1 LYFVDERMGV
11 KSMSP
16 QMDWYLHEVERY
28 EQLGYLRK
36 KTLMEELEI
45 IAEQFPHNI
54 AVVEGNRRLTY
65 QELLQEIEQLSIGF
79 LSLGWQ
85 QGDRV
90 LLQLPNTI
98 EFITVLF
105 SLLKIGVQPVLML
118 PSHREIEIDTI
129 AKMVQPIAY
138 ICCNAHLGF
147 QYECMAAQV
156 IPQHKSIRYVV
167 AVEDS
172 TVQWPTYFTHV
183 TLNQLKERNYTL
195 TASVSPH
202 YRDTALYLLSGGTT
216 GVPKI
221 IPKIHEAYAY
231 NALACAEK
239 CGVTTETVYMAVL
252 SISHDYPLCSPGIL
266 GTLFTGGTVVLCQTS
281 SFDEAFHEIEKER
294 VTHTSIVPTI
304 ASLWLEASEWYEDL
318 DMSSLEVVLIGAAHI
333 AQETA
338 VQFIDKFQC
347 KIQQGY
353 GLGEGIT
360 CFTALNDPV
369 EIVTSCQGQAISV
382 GDAIKIIDELGR
394 EVPQGELGELVAKGP
409 YTFGGYYQAP
419 TLNAESFTV
428 DYFLRTGDKARI
440 TSEGNIQIVGRVREQ
455 INRAGENV
463 IPSEIES
470 FLRTHPVLKDA
481 AVIGLPDK
489 ELGERICAFLVTDG
503 QRIERDEICSYL
515 FHMGVAQYKLPDQV
529 IYAERLPFINV
540 GKVDKNKLK
549 QIAMESEASMH

>member
-1 LYFVDERMGV
+1 MGAEI
-11 KSMSP
+11 MSS
-16 QMDWYLHEVERY
+16 QIDWYLHEVERY
-28 EQLGYLRK
+28 EQLGFLRK

-45 IAEQFPHNI
+45 IAELFPSNI

-65 QELLQEIEQLSIGF
+65 QELLQEIEQLSTGF

-98 EFITVLF
+98 EFITILF

-118 PSHREIEIDTI
+118 PSHREIEIDTV

-138 ICCNAHLGF
+138 ICCSTHLGF

-156 IPQHKSIRYVV
+156 IPLHKSIQYIVTV
-167 AVEDS
+167 GKS
-172 TVQWPTYFTHV
+172 TVQWQATFTHV
-183 TLNQLKERNYTL
+183 TLNQLKESNN
-195 TASVSPH
+195 SVAVSDLPH

-216 GVPKI
+216 GIPKI

-231 NALACAEK
+231 NALSSAEK
-239 CGVTTETVYMAVL
+239 CGMTPETVYMAVL

-266 GTLFTGGTVVLCQTS
+266 GTLFTGGKVVLCQTS
-281 SFDEAFHEIEKER
+281 SFDEAFQEIEKER

-304 ASLWLEASEWYEDL
+304 VSLWLEAFEWYEEL
-318 DMSSLEVVLIGAAHI
+318 DMSSLEVVLIGAAHLE
-333 AQETA
+333 QKTA
-338 VQFIDKFQC
+338 VHFMDKFQC

-360 CFTALNDPV
+360 CFTALDDPI
-369 EIVTSCQGQAISV
+369 EIVTSCQGRAISL
-382 GDAIKIIDELGR
+382 GDEIKIVDEVGR

-409 YTFGGYYQAP
+409 YTFGGYYQASA
-419 TLNAESFTV
+419 LNADIFTM

-440 TSEGNIQIVGRVREQ
+440 TPEGNVQIVGRVREQ
-455 INRAGENV
+455 INRAGENI
-463 IPSEIES
+463 IPTEIES
-470 FLRTHPVLKDA
+470 FLRTHPIIKDV

-489 ELGERICAFLVTDG
+489 ELGENICAFLVTNG
-503 QRIERDEICSYL
+503 QKIERDEICSFL
-515 FHMGVAQYKLPDQV
+515 IHLGVAQYKLPDRI
-529 IYAERLPFINV
+529 IYVERLPFINV

-549 QIAMESEASMH
+549 QIAMEREASMY